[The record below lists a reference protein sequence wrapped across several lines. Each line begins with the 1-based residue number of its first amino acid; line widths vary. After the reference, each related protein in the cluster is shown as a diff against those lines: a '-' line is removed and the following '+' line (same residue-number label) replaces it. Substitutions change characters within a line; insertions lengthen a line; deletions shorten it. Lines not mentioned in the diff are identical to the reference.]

1 MPRGRNRRSRK
12 EDTHDRGSGQP
23 ARHPAG
29 LTHLTTAGE
38 SIHAP
43 VRAGMEEARAGAKP
57 RLSHRDLRRR
67 PRDPVQEG
75 QGRRGPAT
83 IARDHGQAEAHG
95 QRREDTNL
103 QGTGRKFDF
112 LGHTFGRMYSART
125 GKAYLGYRPSKKSIK
140 RMVENVHALTARAGT
155 WQETTELVKKLNR
168 TLRGWANYFEVGTVI
183 KAYRAIDNYTAV
195 RLRRWL
201 RIKHK
206 VRRRKGGTYPLSHL
220 YGHYKLVRLTA
231 RGRDVPWAK
240 A

>member
-23 ARHPAG
+23 ARHPAR

-83 IARDHGQAEAHG
+83 IARDHGQAEVTVNEERTRICKVPEG
-95 QRREDTNL
+95 
-103 QGTGRKFDF
+103 KFDF

-140 RMVENVHALTARAGT
+140 RKGGATMVENVH
-155 WQETTELVKKLNR
+155 
-168 TLRGWANYFEVGTVI
+168 
-183 KAYRAIDNYTAV
+183 
-195 RLRRWL
+195 
-201 RIKHK
+201 
-206 VRRRKGGTYPLSHL
+206 
-220 YGHYKLVRLTA
+220 
-231 RGRDVPWAK
+231 
-240 A
+240 